1 MQVPIYDAR
10 TKNDFLKLLT
20 DLDSMP
26 RYIQELTT
34 GSVAV
39 VAYTVNTWGG
49 PLVNVSFN
57 VKWVMLLGLP
67 DA

>member
-10 TKNDFLKLLT
+10 TKDNFLKLLT
-20 DLDSMP
+20 DLNSMP
-26 RYIQELTT
+26 HYIRELPT
-34 GSVAV
+34 GSVAI

-57 VKWVMLLGLP
+57 IKWVMLLGLP

>member
-1 MQVPIYDAR
+1 
-10 TKNDFLKLLT
+10 LLT

-26 RYIQELTT
+26 RYIQELPT